1 MGKMREAMVEE
12 MKLRGLSA
20 ATIRAYTYA
29 VQKLGSFHDRPVE
42 KLGAQ
47 EIRAFLL
54 HLTEEKKIAGASVN
68 QAICA
73 IKFFYREVLRRPV
86 EIENVHFQRRRRKLP
101 EVLTEAEV
109 VQLIGATKSL
119 KDRVIVMSMYA
130 AGLRLRELIHLQIPD
145 IDSKAMRLRVREA
158 KGGKERNVILSTQLL
173 DALRTYFK
181 AYRPSH
187 WLFYGGA
194 KETQLHPRTVQRLVS
209 DTARQAGIARPIT
222 PHTLRHSFATHLLEH
237 GAELRYIQELMG
249 HASYKTTLL
258 YTRISPQALA
268 RVISPLDRLVLP
280 PA

>member
-1 MGKMREAMVEE
+1 MGKMRQAMVEE
-12 MKLRGLSA
+12 MKLRRLSE
-20 ATIRAYTYA
+20 ATIRAYTNA
-29 VQKLGSFHDRPVE
+29 VRRLGEFHGRPVE
-42 KLGAQ
+42 KLGAE

-54 HLTEEKKIAGASVN
+54 HLTEEKKIVGASVN

-86 EIENVHFQRRRRKLP
+86 EIESVHFQRRRRKLP

-119 KDRVIVMSMYA
+119 KDRVMVMSMYA
-130 AGLRLRELIHLQIPD
+130 AGLRLRELIHLQISD
-145 IDSKAMRLRVREA
+145 IDSKAMRLCVREG

-173 DALRTYFK
+173 DALRAYFK
-181 AYRPSH
+181 AYRPIR
-187 WLFYGGA
+187 WLFYSGA

-209 DTARQAGIARPIT
+209 DTARQAGITRPIT

-258 YTRISPQALA
+258 YTRVSPQALA
-268 RVISPLDRLVLP
+268 RVISPLDRLTLP